1 MPPIV
6 PPIVPPSL
14 RATNDLVTRS
24 EIQDLVGRAHLEKFG
39 EEREAREMRFLE
51 QRARDKA

>member
-1 MPPIV
+1 M

-39 EEREAREMRFLE
+39 EEREAREMRFLKE
-51 QRARDKA
+51 RARDKA